1 MAALLW
7 FRCRS
12 AFVGGLQVRNSPSVR
27 KPLLEGSTQLQGVV
41 LQFEPHANHRHVD
54 LSSATGPAFFRMA
67 DVIRITALS
76 RATLYRRIAGGK
88 FPPPVH
94 LGGRACGWP
103 RGALQRWID
112 DPEGYSNEALV
123 VSQE

>member
-12 AFVGGLQVRNSPSVR
+12 AFVRGLQARNSPSVR
-27 KPLLEGSTQLQGVV
+27 KPLLEGSTQLEGAVMQV
-41 LQFEPHANHRHVD
+41 EPHANHRYVD

-67 DVIRITALS
+67 DVVRITALS

-112 DPEGYSNEALV
+112 DPEGYSN
-123 VSQE
+123 VSRTG

>member
-1 MAALLW
+1 MQPDDQVNRRELGPQI
-7 FRCRS
+7 
-12 AFVGGLQVRNSPSVR
+12 VG
-27 KPLLEGSTQLQGVV
+27 T
-41 LQFEPHANHRHVD
+41 
-54 LSSATGPAFFRMA
+54 PAFFRMA

-103 RGALQRWID
+103 RAALQRWVE
-112 DPEGYSNEALV
+112 DPEGYSEA
-123 VSQE
+123 SGTS

>member
-1 MAALLW
+1 M
-7 FRCRS
+7 
-12 AFVGGLQVRNSPSVR
+12 N
-27 KPLLEGSTQLQGVV
+27 
-41 LQFEPHANHRHVD
+41 FEHHANGRLID
-54 LSSATGPAFFRMA
+54 PQPGPDPAFFRMA

-103 RGALQRWID
+103 RAALQSWID
-112 DPEGYSNEALV
+112 DPEGYVTRHAAPV
-123 VSQE
+123 GRRAR

>member
-1 MAALLW
+1 M
-7 FRCRS
+7 
-12 AFVGGLQVRNSPSVR
+12 
-27 KPLLEGSTQLQGVV
+27 
-41 LQFEPHANHRHVD
+41 QFEPRANHRHVD

-112 DPEGYSNEALV
+112 DPEGYSN
-123 VSQE
+123 VSRLG